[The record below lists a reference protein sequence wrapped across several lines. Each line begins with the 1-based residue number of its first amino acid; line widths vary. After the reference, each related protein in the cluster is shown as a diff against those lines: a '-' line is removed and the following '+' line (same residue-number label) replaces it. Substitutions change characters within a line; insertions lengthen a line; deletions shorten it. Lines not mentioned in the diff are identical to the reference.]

1 MKKRILS
8 IFICLFLLLSL
19 TACGGGDT
27 TPSHKAFDTEVKSSA
42 PSGDEVIAQNSK
54 YTLQYISSNGSVTLI
69 ENTTGTQWE
78 VCPSPSDE
86 TKKKNSF
93 VQSVLK
99 VGYSDININGGGN
112 LDATTYS
119 DVLSAGR
126 MVYKPIE
133 NGVTIEYYFD
143 QQQFM
148 IPVDFVLKDDYLSIS
163 VNTKNIQETK
173 YQVTY
178 VSLAPF
184 LCAVENDMPD
194 SYLFM
199 PSGSGA
205 LLDNSTYSRQGL
217 SYSTYVYGEDLS
229 MEETYDEIDEVS
241 VRMPVYG
248 YKQGDVGGFAII
260 DNGAET
266 TTLNAIVGNSTY
278 NFSAIYPSIQVRS
291 FTQHQARTFNS
302 TYYTNIFPGNM
313 IDTTVSVRFYPLS
326 GENANYDSMAD
337 IYRDYLINECGLT
350 KIDNDKTMSVSLIGG
365 TEITKSFVGIP
376 YKTVYPT
383 TTVNQAKTIVSELS
397 ESISDLSVKLKGFG
411 ESGIDI
417 GKIGGNYKL
426 SDNIGSASDLKSLSS
441 LCSESNIDLYMDYE
455 LVKFN
460 SSGAGFSFSS
470 DVVINTGYTRAD
482 EHIID
487 KAIRKAETDMKYRLL
502 RPIQFS
508 NAVSKAVDQNSK
520 WQLGGISLDS
530 LTSLSYSD
538 YTDYSETVEYN
549 SKVGFGK
556 AVADAASF
564 VKENGQKFM
573 ASDAND
579 YAAVLADV
587 VTDAPVYSND
597 GYAFVEDVPFYAMV
611 FKGYVP
617 MTTESVNLATT
628 PEKII
633 LGAVEGGMGLNYT
646 LTYSWDNS
654 LIDAVYPY
662 FYSTVYSSVKDDV
675 IATYNDLSDYY
686 ESINGATIKSNTII
700 ESGVHCTEFDN
711 GVKVYV
717 NYNDTAVQ
725 TPAGEVEALDY
736 IITGGVA

>member
-8 IFICLFLLLSL
+8 IVICLFLLLSL
-19 TACGGGDT
+19 TACGDGGF
-27 TPSHKAFDTEVKSSA
+27 TPSQKAFDTEVKSSV
-42 PSGDEVIAQNSK
+42 PSGDEVIAQNGK
-54 YTLQYISSNGSVTLI
+54 YTLQYIAANGSVTLI
-69 ENTTGTQWE
+69 ENETGTQWE
-78 VCPSPSDE
+78 VCPVPSDE
-86 TKKKNSF
+86 TKRKNSL

-99 VGYSDININGGGN
+99 VGYSDANINGGGN
-112 LDATTYS
+112 LDATTYT

-143 QQQFM
+143 AQQFM
-148 IPVDFVLKDDYLSIS
+148 VPVDFVLKDDYLSIS
-163 VNTKNIQETK
+163 INTQNIQEAEYK
-173 YQVTY
+173 VTY

-184 LCAVENDMPD
+184 LCAAENDMPD

-205 LLDNSTYSRQGL
+205 LLDNTTYSRQGL
-217 SYSTYVYGEDLS
+217 AYTTYVYGDDMS
-229 MEETYDEIDEVS
+229 MEEIYDETDEVS

-248 YKQGDVGGFAII
+248 YKQGNVGGFAII
-260 DNGAET
+260 DNGAEAA
-266 TTLNAIVGNSTY
+266 TLNSIVGNSTY
-278 NFSAIYPSIQVRS
+278 NFSAIYPSFQIRG
-291 FTQHQARTFNS
+291 FTVHQARSFNN
-302 TYYTNIFPGNM
+302 TYYTNIYAKNM
-313 IDTTVSVRFYPLS
+313 IDTTVSIRFYPLA
-326 GENANYDSMAD
+326 GENVNYDLMAD
-337 IYRDYLINECGLT
+337 IYRDYLINERGLT
-350 KIDNDKTMSVSLIGG
+350 KTEEDKAVSVSIIGG
-365 TEITKSFVGIP
+365 DEITKSFLGIP
-376 YKTVYPT
+376 YETVYPT

-397 ESISDLSVKLKGFG
+397 ESIDGLSVKLKGFG
-411 ESGIDI
+411 ASGIDI
-417 GKIGGNYKL
+417 GKIGGNYSLSNKL
-426 SDNIGSASDLKSLSS
+426 GSASELKSLSS
-441 LCSESNIDLYMDYE
+441 LCSDSDIDLYMDYD

-460 SSGAGFSFSS
+460 SSGSGFSFSS
-470 DVVINTGYTRAD
+470 DVVMHSGYVRAD
-482 EHIID
+482 ENVTD
-487 KAIRKAETDMKYRLL
+487 KAIRNGEANTKYRLL

-508 NAVSKAVDQNSK
+508 NAVSKAIAQNNK

-538 YTDYSETVEYN
+538 YSDFNKTVEYN

-556 AVADAASF
+556 AVSTAVSQ
-564 VKENGQKFM
+564 VKESKQKLM

-579 YAAVLADV
+579 YAAVLADLI
-587 VTDAPVYSND
+587 TDAPVYSNN
-597 GYAFVEDVPFYAMV
+597 GFAFVEDVPFYAMV

-617 MTTESVNLATT
+617 MTSESVNLATT
-628 PEKII
+628 PERII

-646 LTYSWDNS
+646 LTYNWDNALVNS
-654 LIDAVYPY
+654 FYPY

-675 IATYNDLSDYY
+675 ISAYNDLSDYY
-686 ESINGATIKSNTII
+686 ESINGATITSNTII

-717 NYNDTAVQ
+717 NYNDTTVQ